1 MLSTKQRMQRPHFGA
16 WLHEGEI
23 AMEQAEFRTLTGYRQ
38 AEDKQ
43 MTEAMEDYLE
53 MIYRTETDGGTIR
66 MGDLAARLHVRPSS
80 ASRMVTRLGEAG
92 FLRYEKY
99 GVIRMTELGRLTGE
113 YLLWRHDMLQRFFCK
128 LNGREDVLEQVEQV
142 EHFMSEETVRNLG
155 RLTEK
160 M

>member
-1 MLSTKQRMQRPHFGA
+1 
-16 WLHEGEI
+16 
-23 AMEQAEFRTLTGYRQ
+23 MEQAEFRTLTGYRQ
-38 AEDKQ
+38 AEDKR

-53 MIYRTETDGGTIR
+53 MIYRTEANGDTVR

-80 ASRMVTRLGEAG
+80 ASRMVARLAESD

-99 GVIRMTELGRLTGE
+99 GVIRMTEQGRTMGE
-113 YLLWRHDMLQRFFCK
+113 YLLWRHDVLQRFFCK

-142 EHFMSEETVRNLG
+142 EHFIDEETIRNLG